1 MALREMEKAE
11 APIGHIHPVIV
22 RENQLAAVESDD

>member
-1 MALREMEKAE
+1 MEKAE

-22 RENQLAAVESDD
+22 RDNQLAAVESDE